1 MQLIYQLI
9 FYNDKYVLNININK
23 MEYLKNEPSTPH
35 FGNCKD
41 NNALLKE
48 LISEKKILKY
58 NKDIFQY
65 VKNKEKYKNPKSEK
79 SKNKERSKSKSKKK
93 RKNESKE
100 NSKINYESP
109 PPRQRN
115 MSYMT
120 VQVRQEIEN
129 SFDIFSENFL
139 IEKDLAFQQFL
150 MNEDADYL
158 EN

>member
-1 MQLIYQLI
+1 
-9 FYNDKYVLNININK
+9 
-23 MEYLKNEPSTPH
+23 
-35 FGNCKD
+35 
-41 NNALLKE
+41 
-48 LISEKKILKY
+48 
-58 NKDIFQY
+58 
-65 VKNKEKYKNPKSEK
+65 
-79 SKNKERSKSKSKKK
+79 
-93 RKNESKE
+93 
-100 NSKINYESP
+100 
-109 PPRQRN
+109 